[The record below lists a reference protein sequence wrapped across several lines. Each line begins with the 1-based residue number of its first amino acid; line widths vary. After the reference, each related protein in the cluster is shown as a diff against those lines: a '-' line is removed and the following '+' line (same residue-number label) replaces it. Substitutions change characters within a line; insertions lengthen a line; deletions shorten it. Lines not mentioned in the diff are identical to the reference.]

1 VFTYPSVYTCVD
13 AQFQVNAIATVQNLR
28 RLPTPPYA
36 TVPLSH
42 FGGVFFALANR
53 SDITSVAD
61 LPGLRLEGADLT
73 NLGVCARLHACSPR
87 VSPCA
92 DVCRCRAAH
101 TRT

>member
-1 VFTYPSVYTCVD
+1 VD

-87 VSPCA
+87 VSHPVLTCVA
-92 DVCRCRAAH
+92 AAPRTHEPRCRPS
-101 TRT
+101 TMG